1 MEHAPT
7 MGIEAV
13 RERAAGIGEVPHEP
27 WPSAREFGEGA
38 RDGRRAPLETPLPST
53 PDPSR
58 QTGRVLRGTYRILRR
73 LDAGGMA
80 VVFEAVHLRLGRL
93 VAVKLLM
100 PHLASDSTSLLRFRR
115 EAQNLSRLNHPNIV
129 RVIDFDTAE
138 TGEPFLVL
146 ELLRGQTLQ
155 ARLARERLLQL
166 STVVGIVEQVGSAL
180 DAAHRALIVHRD
192 LKPANIFLETPAG
205 EDTFVRLLDFGISSA
220 RPDPR
225 LTAQGTVLG
234 TPGYM
239 APEQARGTDSIDHRV
254 DQYAL
259 GAIAYEMLAG
269 RPVFSGS
276 EAVSVL
282 MAALNQ
288 TPSPLAEVAPWAAG
302 VSDVVMR
309 ALKKSPEERYSTVAK
324 FVEAF
329 RTAADETGR
338 ENARQKLDRPVSGRR
353 VSSAAA
359 DAARESNRAP
369 RCDGTHASEAREL
382 VSLARSALASGRI
395 QEAAFHAERAFD
407 LGIMTQD
414 LKAHAIVEAA
424 KPLFSHIF
432 MMRLGGSNRRLTP
445 STRCDGVGLTLS
457 SSEAFLLS
465 RLEGGLTLEQILD
478 VAALPRLQALRS
490 LAGLVRRGMCG

>member
-1 MEHAPT
+1 
-7 MGIEAV
+7 MGTEVA

-27 WPSAREFGEGA
+27 WPSAPGFGAFGEGA
-38 RDGRRAPLETPLPST
+38 RDGVRARLETPLPST
-53 PDPSR
+53 PDPSQ
-58 QTGRVLRGTYRILRR
+58 QTGRVLGGTYRILRR

-100 PHLASDSTSLLRFRR
+100 PHLVSDSTSLLRFRR

-129 RVIDFDTAE
+129 RVIDFDTTE
-138 TGEPFLVL
+138 SGEPFLVL

-166 STVVGIVEQVGSAL
+166 GLVLSIVEQIGSAL
-180 DAAHRALIVHRD
+180 EAAHQALIVHRD
-192 LKPANIFLETPAG
+192 LKPANIFLENPAG

-220 RPDPR
+220 QPDAR

-239 APEQARGTDSIDHRV
+239 APEQARGTGSIDHRV

-259 GAIAYEMLAG
+259 GAITYEMLAG
-269 RPVFSGS
+269 RPVFCGS
-276 EAVSVL
+276 DAVSVL
-282 MAALNQ
+282 MAALSQ
-288 TPSPLAEVAPWAAG
+288 TPSTLSDVAPWAAG

-329 RTAADETGR
+329 RTAAAETAR
-338 ENARQKLDRPVSGRR
+338 ESAREKLDRPVSSRH
-353 VSSAAA
+353 VSSASSARPGAA
-359 DAARESNRAP
+359 PESNRTN
-369 RCDGTHASEAREL
+369 RNGSQASEAREL
-382 VSLARSALASGRI
+382 VGLARSALASGRI

-407 LGIMTQD
+407 LGVMTQD

-445 STRCDGVGLTLS
+445 STRFDGVGLTLS

-465 RLEGGLTLEQILD
+465 RLEGGLTLEEILD
-478 VAALPRLQALRS
+478 VAALPRLQALRT